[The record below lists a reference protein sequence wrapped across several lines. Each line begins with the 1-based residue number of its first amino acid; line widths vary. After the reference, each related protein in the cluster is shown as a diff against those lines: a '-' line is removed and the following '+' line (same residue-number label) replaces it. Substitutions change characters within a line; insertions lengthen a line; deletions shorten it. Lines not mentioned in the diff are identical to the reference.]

1 MVKPVT
7 RIDIFNIMAHW
18 IRHIMPIC
26 VYPLEVEWMN
36 IHWIAPLNIE
46 KYEGGGFIHLV
57 GSISNRRQSS
67 RRRWHPAYRGDLG
80 QVTIVMDPHY
90 ALFFG
95 DLQNSPIIST
105 NMPMASSP
113 RNAVSKPLMTVK
125 IPLRAD
131 RMHPIAISLIFIVCL
146 IDYIFFTARLVLDM
160 KMVYFGCLCLYY
172 L

>member
-1 MVKPVT
+1 MSQHQDAGMVEVQEVVFSLASKP
-7 RIDIFNIMAHW
+7 FNIMAHW

-46 KYEGGGFIHLV
+46 KYEGGGFIHLG

-113 RNAVSKPLMTVK
+113 RNAVSKPLMTIR
-125 IPLRAD
+125 IPPRAVGCT
-131 RMHPIAISLIFIVCL
+131 PSL
-146 IDYIFFTARLVLDM
+146 
-160 KMVYFGCLCLYY
+160 
-172 L
+172 